1 MAEQARVTSLD
12 ALEFFRQ
19 RLLVFQSKAQRV
31 LDDTRD
37 EVKRMR
43 NWLQNDQWL
52 FWEQQIKKR
61 GKMLEQAEAELM
73 TARFSEFV
81 DSPTVQQ
88 AAVRKAKRALEEAE
102 EKLRMVKKWS
112 QEFERLADPHV
123 KKLDRLRGWL
133 DSEVPK
139 ASAFLWNAQRTLE
152 NYAQTEMPAA
162 PAPRPAETTQ
172 TEGESTP

>member
-1 MAEQARVTSLD
+1 MADQAKVTSLD

-43 NWLQNDQWL
+43 NWLQNDQWR
-52 FWEQQIKKR
+52 FWEMQIKKR
-61 GKMLEQAEAELM
+61 TKMLELAEAELM

-81 DSPTVQQ
+81 ESPTVQQ

-112 QEFERLADPHV
+112 TEFERQAEPHL
-123 KKLDRLRGWL
+123 KKLERLRGWL
-133 DSEVPK
+133 DADVPK

-152 NYAQTEMPAA
+152 DYAKTDA
-162 PAPRPAETTQ
+162 PTATAAPRPATT
-172 TEGESTP
+172 EESHGA